1 MDAEARGAAPDGA
14 AASSVA
20 AGRSSGFGEAARRAE
35 YFFRRKHAA
44 MLALLAALLV
54 LAAASSIRAS
64 FDPVETLMDL
74 PGSFA
79 WFVQS
84 FMPSVEALDKLPKI
98 LAALWK
104 TFLGAAAAAAT
115 SALLAYVLALVGST
129 TVGFGGP
136 VQLAVRA
143 VATVTRNIPN
153 VAWAFILIFS
163 FRQSE
168 FTGFLVL
175 FMKSFGFL
183 LRSFMENIDEV
194 SQEAVEALR
203 AVGATRL
210 QIVAHVVVPLTITQ
224 VVSWLLYMTETNTRD
239 ATLVGMLT
247 GTGIGFVFELYYRT
261 FRYDVAGLVI
271 VCIACMALLCELASN
286 FVRRRVLSADD
297 APLRSIGLP
306 KPGNGP
312 RAARVK
318 VHVLTRSGLFI
329 GITLAAL
336 SLLAVYGFV
345 QMDYGEVDL
354 LDATFGAFNNFG
366 VMVFHPGTD
375 GYWTVPE
382 LLNDLVLTIS
392 LAVLT
397 TLCGAVVALLVALA
411 AACNL
416 TNKAVSNVL
425 KLLLSVVRAVP
436 TIIWVLVFV
445 ISIGLGA
452 EACIVGMMF
461 HTVAFLAKAYSE
473 AFEEIDP
480 GALEALRSTGAT
492 WWQTVAHCVLPE
504 KMNELISW
512 TFIRFENNFVNTVV
526 IAAMCGSG
534 GIGYQL
540 YLAANFY
547 FSMHAVGLITY
558 LCLAVSVAL
567 ELAATCLRKRFA
579 VSR

>member
-1 MDAEARGAAPDGA
+1 MAL
-14 AASSVA
+14 
-20 AGRSSGFGEAARRAE
+20 
-35 YFFRRKHAA
+35 A
-44 MLALLAALLV
+44 MLAAFAILAAV
-54 LAAASSIRAS
+54 SAARSS
-64 FDPVETLMDL
+64 FDPVETLLDL

-79 WFVQS
+79 WLAQN
-84 FMPSVEALDKLPKI
+84 FMPTESSLEKLPKI
-98 LAALWK
+98 LTALWK
-104 TFLGAAAAAAT
+104 TFLGAAAAALV
-115 SALLAYVLALVGST
+115 SAMLAYLLALVGSRS
-129 TVGFGGP
+129 VGFGGA
-136 VQLAVRA
+136 VQLAIRA
-143 VATVTRNIPN
+143 VATVTRNVPN

-183 LRSFMENIDEV
+183 LRSFLENIDEV
-194 SQEAVEALR
+194 PEGAIEALR

-210 QIVAHVVVPLTITQ
+210 QIVVHAVIPLTITQ
-224 VVSWLLYMTETNTRD
+224 VISWLLYMVETNTRD

-261 FRYDVAGLVI
+261 FRYDTAGLAI
-271 VCIACMALLCELASN
+271 VCIAGMVILCEVASN
-286 FVRRRVLSADD
+286 FVRRRVLLPGSVSLGGWGWGRRRGSDGCARGKGPQLQRSAAEATDV
-297 APLRSIGLP
+297 ARCARSGRI
-306 KPGNGP
+306 
-312 RAARVK
+312 K
-318 VHVLTRSGLFI
+318 VRVLTQSNLLI
-329 GITLAAL
+329 GITLAVLTAL
-336 SLLAVYGFV
+336 SVYGFA
-345 QMDYGEVDL
+345 QMDYGDVNL
-354 LDATFGAFNNFG
+354 LAATCGAFNNFG
-366 VMVFHPGTD
+366 VMVLHPGTD

-382 LLNDLVLTIS
+382 LLDDLVLTIS

-397 TLCGAVVALLVALA
+397 TLCGAVVALLVALV

-416 TNKAVSNVL
+416 TNRAVSNAV
-425 KLLLSVVRAVP
+425 KVVLSVIRAIP
-436 TIIWVLVFV
+436 TIVWVLIFV
-445 ISIGLGA
+445 ISISLGA

-473 AFEEIDP
+473 AFEEIEP
-480 GALEALRSTGAT
+480 GTLEALRSTGAT
-492 WWQTVAHCVLPE
+492 WWQVVAHCVLPE
-504 KMNELISW
+504 KINEVLSW

-558 LCLAVSVAL
+558 MCLAVSVAL
-567 ELAATCLRKRFA
+567 EVAATCLRKRFA

>member
-1 MDAEARGAAPDGA
+1 MREGMTGLPAPKPVCGDGGAGDDD
-14 AASSVA
+14 
-20 AGRSSGFGEAARRAE
+20 GRSGAGASTTTRMAQATA
-35 YFFRRKHAA
+35 FFRRKHG
-44 MLALLAALLV
+44 MVLALLAAFAV
-54 LAAASSIRAS
+54 LSVASALRSS
-64 FDPVETLMDL
+64 FDPVEVLLDL
-74 PGSFA
+74 PGSFVWLA
-79 WFVQS
+79 QNFVPTAES
-84 FMPSVEALDKLPKI
+84 LEKLPKI
-98 LAALWK
+98 LTALWK
-104 TFLGAAAAAAT
+104 TFLGAAAAALV
-115 SALLAYVLALVGST
+115 SGILAYLFALVGSR
-129 TVGFGGP
+129 TVGFGGA

-143 VATVTRNIPN
+143 IATVTRNVPN

-194 SQEAVEALR
+194 PEGTVEALQ

-210 QIVAHVVVPLTITQ
+210 QIVAHAIIPVTMPQ
-224 VVSWLLYMTETNTRD
+224 VTSWLLYMTETNTRD

-261 FRYDVAGLVI
+261 FRYDIAGLVI
-271 VCIACMALLCELASN
+271 VCIACMAILCEVASN
-286 FVRRRVLSADD
+286 FVRRRVLSQSN
-297 APLRSIGLP
+297 LLIG
-306 KPGNGP
+306 
-312 RAARVK
+312 V
-318 VHVLTRSGLFI
+318 
-329 GITLAAL
+329 TLAVLGAL
-336 SLLAVYGFV
+336 TVWGFV
-345 QMDYGEVDL
+345 QMDYGDVNL
-354 LDATFGAFNNFG
+354 LDATRGAFNNFG

-375 GYWTVPE
+375 GYWTIGE
-382 LLNDLVLTIS
+382 LLGDLMLTIS

-397 TLCGAVVALLVALA
+397 TLCGSAIALFVALA

-416 TNKAVSNVL
+416 TNKAVSNVV
-425 KLLLSVVRAVP
+425 KVVLTLIRAIP
-436 TIIWVLVFV
+436 TIIWVLIFV
-445 ISIGLGA
+445 ISISLGA
-452 EACIVGMMF
+452 EACVVGMMF

-473 AFEEIDP
+473 AFEEIEP

-492 WWQTVAHCVLPE
+492 WWQVVAHCVLPE
-504 KMNELISW
+504 KINEVLSW

-558 LCLAVSVAL
+558 MCLAVSVVL
-567 ELAATCLRKRFA
+567 EIAAACLLKRFA